1 MEFYT
6 LRDVQAL
13 LGVPRSVVN
22 ALVAAGVIAPRRGAR
37 GQLQFAFQ
45 DVVLLRTAQSLR
57 ASHVPTRH
65 IVRALQRL
73 DAVGAGRPATGMRVR
88 AVGGEV
94 AVRDEYGAWQVD
106 TGQRI
111 IDFEPEGRPGTV
123 VEFARRAGHDV
134 SGSFSGTELFEMALE
149 LEPVDPAAAESAY
162 RRALTEDAGLL
173 DAWLNLGC
181 LLCDQ
186 SRFAEAIE
194 LYREALA
201 RFPDAPLVYY
211 NLAVA
216 MEDAGAYR
224 EALANYHESIS
235 LAPDFADAHYN
246 AARLHDEL
254 GDTQRAI
261 RHYNRYRQLGA
272 GKQETD

>member
-1 MEFYT
+1 MQSYT

-22 ALVAAGVIAPRRGAR
+22 ALISAGVIAPRRGER
-37 GQLQFAFQ
+37 GQLQFSFQ
-45 DVVLLRTAQSLR
+45 DIVLLRTAQSLR
-57 ASHVPTRH
+57 ASHVSTRH
-65 IVRALQRL
+65 ITRALQRL
-73 DAVGAGRPATGMRVR
+73 DAVGAGRPATGVRIR
-88 AVGGEV
+88 AVGGEI
-94 AVRDEYGAWQVD
+94 AIRDEHGAWHID

-111 IDFEPEGRPGTV
+111 LDFESDGSAGTV
-123 VEFARRAGHDV
+123 VEFAPRAGRKAPGSL
-134 SGSFSGTELFEMALE
+134 SGIELFEIALE

-162 RRALTEDAGLL
+162 HRALTAAPDLV

-186 SRFAEAIE
+186 ARFEEAAG
-194 LYREALA
+194 LYREALGQ
-201 RFPDAPLVYY
+201 FPDVPLVHY

-216 MEDAGAYR
+216 LEDAGQYR
-224 EALANYHESIS
+224 EALAHYHESIK

-246 AARLHDEL
+246 AARLHDKL

-272 GKQETD
+272 DK